1 MRHGDGMAL
10 ATRPG
15 NHLIERRPRGHRRRS
30 TIALVLVCAALGAAA
45 PAEANIGDPPR
56 PAPLASDEAMHSSAP
71 WAWPGG
77 REEIVRPFDAPDHDY
92 GAGHRGLDVAVS
104 GEEIV
109 APADG
114 IVAFRGTVV
123 DRPLL
128 TIDHGAGLVSTLE
141 PVASELSPG
150 ARVTRGAVVG
160 TLASGGHTPA
170 GALHLGARVDGAY
183 VNPLALLGAAT
194 RPILLPCCEGP
205 P

>member
-1 MRHGDGMAL
+1 MRHGDEMAL
-10 ATRPG
+10 VLRPE
-15 NHLIERRPRGHRRRS
+15 NHVVERRRRGRRGRA
-30 TIALVLVCAALGAAA
+30 TIALVLVWVALGAAA
-45 PAEANIGDPPR
+45 PAAANISGPP
-56 PAPLASDEAMHSSAP
+56 PTAPLASDEAMHPSAP

-77 REEIVRPFDAPDHDY
+77 RAEIVRPFDAPAHDY

-104 GEEIV
+104 GQEIV

-114 IVAFRGTVV
+114 VVAFRGTVV
-123 DRPLL
+123 DRPLI

-150 ARVTRGAVVG
+150 ARVTRGTAVG

-170 GALHLGARVDGAY
+170 GAVHLGARINGAY

-194 RPILLPCCEGP
+194 RPILLPCCDGP